1 MTPPGPLDGVG
12 TVAAPAHGAAAR
24 TLGLLQIRPHDTSTA
39 DGRSAER
46 YRRIAWSTVLGAAAR
61 AVGIAV
67 SLITVP
73 LVIGYLGN
81 ERYGMWLTISSVISI
96 LGPLDLGIGFGLLT
110 VVADAHGRDDRLAAR
125 RAISTALLMLSV
137 IATAAAVVVA
147 LIGRFVPWAAIFN
160 VTSPLAAQEASVT
173 AYVVIGL
180 FIVGFPLGVVGI
192 VRNAYQSGFVT
203 SIFAIAASVLS
214 LAFLLIAQQLQAGL
228 PVLVLALSSAG
239 IFAAILN
246 GVLLF
251 AWQRP
256 WLRPRV
262 RDFGAAT
269 AKRLLRIGGLFVV
282 LQIAGVA
289 AYQIDNLVIAQIMGA
304 AAVPQ
309 YAVPLKLF
317 TLAPTIV
324 SFALMPLWPA
334 YGEALARGDAGWVV
348 LTLRRSIRLAL
359 AINVP
364 ASIALVLFGP
374 AILNAWVGTAVA
386 PTALLLVGLGIWSA
400 MNGVVG
406 PIAMLLN
413 GANVI
418 GFQAA
423 CAVLM
428 AIGNVIVS
436 VLLVQ
441 RIGVAGA
448 VYGSII
454 AQLLFVLLPCA
465 WYVPRVIARIRADAA
480 AKARP

>member
-1 MTPPGPLDGVG
+1 M
-12 TVAAPAHGAAAR
+12 AAPGLAAVAR
-24 TLGLLQIRPHDTSTA
+24 TLGLLQVRPYDTSTA
-39 DGRSAER
+39 EGRSAER

-81 ERYGMWLTISSVISI
+81 ERYGLWLTISSIISI

-110 VVADAHGRDDRLAAR
+110 VIADAHGRDDHAAAR
-125 RAISTALLMLSV
+125 RAISTALVMLSV
-137 IATAAAVVVA
+137 IATAAAVVLA
-147 LIGRFVPWAAIFN
+147 LAGRFVPWAAIFN
-160 VTSPLAAQEASVT
+160 VTSPLAAQEASIT

-180 FIVGFPLGVVGI
+180 FIVGFPLSVVGT

-203 SIFAIAASVLS
+203 SLFAIVASVLS
-214 LAFLLIAQQLQAGL
+214 LALLLVARRLEVGL
-228 PVLVLALSSAG
+228 PELVLALSGAG
-239 IFAAILN
+239 IVAAILN
-246 GVLLF
+246 GLLLF
-251 AWQRP
+251 GWQRP

-262 RDFGAAT
+262 RDFGTTT
-269 AKRLLRIGGLFVV
+269 ARRLLRIGGLFVV
-282 LQIAGVA
+282 LQLAGVA

-324 SFALMPLWPA
+324 SFALTPLWPA
-334 YGEALARGDAGWVV
+334 YGEALARGDADWVV
-348 LTLRRSIRLAL
+348 LTLRRSIRVAL

-364 ASIALVLFGP
+364 ASIALVALGP
-374 AILNAWVGTAVA
+374 AILDAWVGTAVV
-386 PTALLLVGLGIWSA
+386 PTTLLLVGLAIWSS
-400 MNGVVG
+400 MNGLVG

-413 GANVI
+413 GANII

-441 RIGVAGA
+441 RIGVSGA

-480 AKARP
+480 ARVQP